1 MSIHHSRRRFLKHG
15 LAVAGAAAAA
25 GILRGP
31 QIMAADAGKKL
42 NVAVIGAG
50 GMGGYSTDMALRE
63 NFVAFAD
70 VDDNIGRSVMKKAQ
84 GAGQKPKAFFDYR
97 KMLDECKNDIDV
109 VLIATPDHNH
119 APAAIRAM
127 DLGKHCFCQK
137 PLAHNIRECY
147 ILAKAAKEKKLK
159 TNMGNQGQYEERMRL
174 IAEYIEAGAIGNVLE
189 SHTILGRNFGGT
201 GGRPPTKPIPAGLHW
216 DEWIGP
222 APYRDYHDGLHPFSW
237 RDYRAFGTGTIG
249 DMACHNVNPVFWAL
263 GLGQVKKLAVTCLNT
278 TGGSEEKYPQN
289 NIVRYDIERP
299 GKPMVKAFVYDHDGL
314 KPSAMKVAELACDR
328 KFGEFTLFIGEK
340 GLMGSDAY
348 IMPEAKHQAFKK
360 PAKTYPRAH
369 GDPVGDLYW
378 AIRNDGT
385 PAGNFIDFAAPL
397 TSIALAGHLAQFA
410 GIGKRIE
417 WDVEKM
423 TCTNMPEINKYV
435 GREYRKGWEVAGDP
449 TVA

>member
-1 MSIHHSRRRFLKHG
+1 MSTRLTRRTFLKSS
-15 LAVAGAAAAA
+15 LAVAALSA
-25 GILRGP
+25 LRSP
-31 QIMAADAGKKL
+31 TIMAADAGKKL
-42 NVAVIGAG
+42 GVAVVGAG
-50 GMGGYSTDMALRE
+50 GMGGYSTDMGLQE

-70 VDDNIGRSVMKKAQ
+70 VDDKIAAAVMKKATD
-84 GAGQKPKAFFDYR
+84 AGQKPKAFFDYR

-137 PLAHNIRECY
+137 PLGHNIRECY
-147 ILAKAAKEKKLK
+147 VLAKAARDKKLK

-174 IAEYIEAGAIGNVLE
+174 IAEYIDAGAIGNVLE
-189 SHTILGRNFGGT
+189 SHTILGRNFGGA
-201 GGRPPTKPIPAGLHW
+201 GGRPASKPVPPTLHW

-222 APYRDYHDGLHPFSW
+222 APYRDYHDGLHPFYW

-263 GLGQVKKLAVTCLNT
+263 SLGKVKKFTIECLNT

-299 GKPMVKAFVYDHDGL
+299 GKPPVKVFVYDHDGL
-314 KPSAMKVAELACDR
+314 KPQIMKDTEKANDR
-328 KFGEFTLFIGEK
+328 KFGEFTLFVGEK
-340 GLMGSDAY
+340 GMMGSDSR
-348 IMPEAKHQAFKK
+348 IIPEAKHREF
-360 PAKTYPRAH
+360 PNPPKTYARAH

-385 PAGNFIDFAAPL
+385 PAGNFPDFATPL
-397 TSIALAGHLAQFA
+397 TSIALVGHLAQFA
-410 GIGKRIE
+410 GVGKKLE

-423 TCTNMPEINKYV
+423 ECTNMPSINQYV
-435 GREYRKGWEVAGDP
+435 RRDYRKGWEV
-449 TVA
+449 